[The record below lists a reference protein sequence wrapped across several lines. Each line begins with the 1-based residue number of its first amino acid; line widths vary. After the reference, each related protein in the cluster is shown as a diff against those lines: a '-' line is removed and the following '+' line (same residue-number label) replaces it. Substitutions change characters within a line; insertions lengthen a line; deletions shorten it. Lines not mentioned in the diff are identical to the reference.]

1 MERKENKKFIAVV
14 KDPWKGSYAY
24 RGVESEK
31 GALKNVES
39 LKEKGVPERNISLV
53 PVKEAKSDTLG
64 KILTGLGIIC
74 TFIDLAMYIQKEIK
88 ARKKKKDVGDK
99 V

>member
-39 LKEKGVPERNISLV
+39 LKRSGVPERNISLV

-74 TFIDLAMYIQKEIK
+74 TFIDLAVYIQKLRRE
-88 ARKKKKDVGDK
+88 KKKKNVGDK

>member
-1 MERKENKKFIAVV
+1 MERRENKKFIAIV

-31 GALKNVES
+31 GALKNVEN
-39 LKEKGVPERNISLV
+39 LKESGVPERNISLV
-53 PVKEAKSDTLG
+53 PVKEPKSDTLG
-64 KILTGLGIIC
+64 KILTGLGIVCAI
-74 TFIDLAMYIQKEIK
+74 IDLAVYVQKLRKE
-88 ARKKKKDVGDK
+88 KKKKNVGDK

>member
-1 MERKENKKFIAVV
+1 MEKRENKKFIAVV

-39 LKEKGVPERNISLV
+39 LKESGVPERNISLV

-64 KILTGLGIIC
+64 KILAGLGIVCAI
-74 TFIDLAMYIQKEIK
+74 IDLAIYFQKLR
-88 ARKKKKDVGDK
+88 ADKKKKKNVAGK

>member
-1 MERKENKKFIAVV
+1 MERKEDKKFIAVV

-53 PVKEAKSDTLG
+53 PVKEPKSDTLG
-64 KILTGLGIIC
+64 KVLMGLGIIC
-74 TFIDLAMYIQKEIK
+74 TLIDLAVYIQKLRKE
-88 ARKKKKDVGDK
+88 KKKKNVGDK